1 MNTIRLGGIQYLN
14 LIPDFKKIRAE
25 QRAETYDHP
34 GPAPSKTRD
43 HLLSGSGLGW
53 LLTTP
58 TALRIPKLSAACLTS
73 LSCYKLQFK

>member
-34 GPAPSKTRD
+34 E
-43 HLLSGSGLGW
+43 
-53 LLTTP
+53 
-58 TALRIPKLSAACLTS
+58 LRAGFFS
-73 LSCYKLQFK
+73 F